1 MEWSRLAARHTEPH
15 CLLANSKRKLEKEQS
30 RLIKLQKRNRKREIC
45 SWLLQGVDMERDELS
60 HLSASHSAMDGKLFW
75 QAATNLKVSKN
86 KMRLV
91 LPVPMPMR
99 IRQTSIA
106 NLTLKFEGKQTEK
119 VTVYH
124 EIKFRA

>member
-30 RLIKLQKRNRKREIC
+30 RLIKLQKRNRKREIF
-45 SWLLQGVDMERDELS
+45 SWLLQGFNMHRDELS
-60 HLSASHSAMDGKLFW
+60 HLSAMDGKLFW

-106 NLTLKFEGKQTEK
+106 NLTLKFEGKQTGK

-124 EIKFRA
+124 EIKSSA

>member
-45 SWLLQGVDMERDELS
+45 SWLLQGADMERDELS

-75 QAATNLKVSKN
+75 QAAANLKVSRKQNEIGASCANAKENQAN
-86 KMRLV
+86 KHC
-91 LPVPMPMR
+91 
-99 IRQTSIA
+99 QFD
-106 NLTLKFEGKQTEK
+106 FE
-119 VTVYH
+119 
-124 EIKFRA
+124 I